1 MLFDIET
8 ALTEIEAIRFPVVY
22 VRPEVDKTLSN
33 KIKDII
39 TNHQGEVTEDEEE
52 ATHIIFPVADPLA
65 EEYARPSF
73 KRDKH
78 VMLHWYY
85 LPESYD
91 SWVVNNFDLPVS
103 YSHNNELLK
112 KCLDLRSILA
122 APHRSISK

>member
-8 ALTEIEAIRFPVVY
+8 ALSEIEAIRFPVVY
-22 VRPEVDKTLSN
+22 VRPEVDKALAT

-52 ATHIIFPVADPLA
+52 ATHVVFSSVDPLA

-73 KRDKH
+73 RRDKF

-103 YSHNNELLK
+103 YTLNLFL
-112 KCLDLRSILA
+112 
-122 APHRSISK
+122 

>member
-112 KCLDLRSILA
+112 KYLDLRSILA